1 MNNSSKRESSS
12 ISIGWTCTYFPIE
25 ILNAAGIRG
34 VRLIP
39 EHDSEE
45 ADYQLDP
52 NLCPYIKKILGCG
65 MDGRYGNIS
74 GVIIVNTCDGMRRLY
89 DSWKRYANTS
99 YCYLLDLPRRSDSLS
114 IEYFKNLLNSLI
126 QSLSEHFG
134 IKIESN
140 GLRDAITAT
149 NRYRELL
156 NRSINRYI
164 RGSDIK
170 LSRIIKI
177 VTDNEGIED
186 KIRYLERLLK
196 EEQKCDEPSQDRI
209 SIGITGSILDGE
221 HIVEYLEMMDV
232 KVVMLD
238 SCIIGKTFSH
248 IHLGQDPIKAL
259 AEDYL
264 KRIPCARMGDIERR
278 IRELIANVVRYRIDG
293 IIYFTQKFCDTYL
306 FELPVLKI
314 RLKEINIPML
324 CLEGTFSRK
333 ISGSVKTRIQAF
345 LEMLG
350 HGL

>member
-1 MNNSSKRESSS
+1 MENTSKKAYDS
-12 ISIGWTCTYFPIE
+12 ISIGWTCTYLPIE
-25 ILNAAGIRG
+25 ILNAAGIKG
-34 VRLIP
+34 IRLIP

-65 MDGRYGNIS
+65 MDGRYGDIT

-89 DSWKRYANTS
+89 DSWKRYVNTS
-99 YCYLLDLPRRSDSLS
+99 YCYLLDLPRRSDALS
-114 IEYFKNLLNSLI
+114 IEYFRNILNSLI
-126 QSLSEHFG
+126 QSLNEHFG
-134 IKIESN
+134 LKIESN
-140 GLRDAITAT
+140 ELLDSIIET

-164 RGSDIK
+164 RGSDVK

-177 VTDNEGIED
+177 VTDNKGIED

-209 SIGITGSILDGE
+209 LIGITGSILDGE
-221 HIVEYLEMMDV
+221 HIVEYLEMMNV

-238 SCIIGKTFSH
+238 SCIIGKTFSP
-248 IHLGQDPIKAL
+248 IRLGQDPTKAL

-278 IRELIANVVRYRIDG
+278 IRELIANVIRYRIDG
-293 IIYFTQKFCDTYL
+293 VIYFTQKFCDTYL
-306 FELPVLKI
+306 FELPVLRI
-314 RLKEINIPML
+314 SLKEINIPML

-333 ISGSVKTRIQAF
+333 ISGSMKTRIQAF

-350 HGL
+350 HEL